1 MSLYLVVLLLAL
13 LRLLFVLAVVVILMR
28 KGFFLLLYL
37 ALLFFLLLCTNPFV
51 HLYCVLLIYS
61 FLNSLTAYQNNDL
74 HPREPLL
81 AGPKRRPPLAQC
93 YRVL

>member
-1 MSLYLVVLLLAL
+1 MSLYLVVLLLVL
-13 LRLLFVLAVVVILMR
+13 LLLLFVLAVVVILMR

-37 ALLFFLLLCTNPFV
+37 ALLFFLLCTNPFV